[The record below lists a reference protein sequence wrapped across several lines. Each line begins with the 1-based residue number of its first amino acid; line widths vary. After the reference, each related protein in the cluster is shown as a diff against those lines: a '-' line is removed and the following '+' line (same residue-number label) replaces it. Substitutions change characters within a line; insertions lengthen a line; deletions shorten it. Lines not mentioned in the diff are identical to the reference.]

1 MLMWLTSKISN
12 ISTGKISFV
21 TRIPNQTQD
30 LNFYILPTIH
40 HFLVPTRA
48 TTLMIEVLN
57 PFGVLLV
64 GKQE

>member
-30 LNFYILPTIH
+30 LNFYILPTIQPLSSAH
-40 HFLVPTRA
+40 KGHNFDD
-48 TTLMIEVLN
+48 
-57 PFGVLLV
+57 
-64 GKQE
+64 